1 MSFNVSTLI
10 ISIVAFVVSAGLTF
24 YLKDYIQRR
33 SDYGKLKKKLEQIAG
48 KGATVIYSPGTGL
61 GMGPQPF
68 KIVDFDREG
77 VTLKNEVQTI
87 FVPASKLIQLEMIIP
102 SENYEE
108 AKFNRVKQEMESMM
122 DAMFPAMVNKMIPAV
137 KEAIQKEMLDEKGD
151 FSAVIGIRMQKVLEE
166 EGLEIKQIK
175 DKDKKS

>member
-1 MSFNVSTLI
+1 
-10 ISIVAFVVSAGLTF
+10 
-24 YLKDYIQRR
+24 
-33 SDYGKLKKKLEQIAG
+33 
-48 KGATVIYSPGTGL
+48 
-61 GMGPQPF
+61 
-68 KIVDFDREG
+68 
-77 VTLKNEVQTI
+77 
-87 FVPASKLIQLEMIIP
+87 MIIP
-102 SENYEE
+102 IENYEE